1 MKNKQHITRS
11 ELEQLLKN
19 DSDTNNMEL
28 DEFEKDALDGWKA
41 SGAGVS
47 QMKHMDKL
55 AAKKFGGSSF
65 SLFTFIGM
73 ATVGAAI
80 AIIYNMYQPNQEDFK
95 PKKQQMAIESTE
107 LALPEKIDTLVEL
120 KKDVQIHSTEMIT
133 KNQEGKTASNTTT
146 SETAQF
152 IETMDISLEPLPT
165 NIEDKEV
172 AISKQKIAKE
182 IYPHGIKAIDY
193 SVYRTNPEVKI
204 EQTIL
209 TGLPAN
215 YESENDI
222 ETEAKTKTVLVGYG
236 DYLDKTLS
244 YIQKSR
250 WKNALAR
257 CEEILADYPDDI
269 NALFYSGFCFYN
281 LQQYDKACAQFSAC
295 LQLNFSNF
303 NEEASWYLAKSRL
316 ANGEKALAKEL
327 FKGIKDSKGYYYKDA
342 EKVLKDWK

>member
-19 DSDTNNMEL
+19 DTDPNNLEL

-55 AAKKFGGSSF
+55 AAKKFGSSSF
-65 SLFTFIGM
+65 GVYTFVISAVIA
-73 ATVGAAI
+73 ATIVTL
-80 AIIYNMYQPNQEDFK
+80 YNVSQHNSIDSNPQ
-95 PKKQQMAIESTE
+95 QQMAIESTE

-120 KKDVQIHSTEMIT
+120 KKDIQLLSTEMIS
-133 KNQEGKTASNTTT
+133 KNQEEKTSSTPT
-146 SETAQF
+146 SIETAQF
-152 IETMDISLEPLPT
+152 IETMDISLEPLPA
-165 NIEDKEV
+165 NIEDREV
-172 AISKQKIAKE
+172 AISKQKMAKE

-193 SVYRTNPEVKI
+193 TQYRTNPEVKI

-209 TGLPAN
+209 SGLPAN
-215 YESENDI
+215 YESKEEI
-222 ETEAKTKTVLVGYG
+222 ETEATTKTILVGYG

-327 FKGIKDSKGYYYKDA
+327 FKAIKDNKGYYHKDA